1 MVQVAKGWCILIYL
15 DFMQYGYT
23 GTMGEWYLSS
33 SAGIYDGQFS
43 QVLILIEMIK
53 IIQMIMNNEI
63 MMKLCIK
70 MH

>member
-1 MVQVAKGWCILIYL
+1 MGQVGKGWRILIYL

-53 IIQMIMNNEI
+53 IIQMIMNNQI